1 VGDDDIR
8 RTAEMAA
15 ELAVRKYAES
25 EGGRCGLCNE
35 SGFAEKHERH
45 HEFIEAAIEFF
56 GRLNDLKWSS
66 IKAVFSFLLVG
77 MVAAFL
83 WFFFGIKTP

>member
-1 VGDDDIR
+1 MGHDEIEYI
-8 RTAEMAA
+8 AERAA
-15 ELAVRKYAES
+15 EAAIRKYAES
-25 EGGRCGLCNE
+25 EVGRCGLCTEN
-35 SGFAEKHERH
+35 GFGEKHERH

-66 IKAVFSFLLVG
+66 IKAVSSFLIVG

-83 WFFFGIKTP
+83 YFFFGITTP